1 MKKLSKYT
9 VLHEQDCRAYVF
21 HQMSEALLEI
31 DEELETALK
40 TGNIQ
45 SIPSDILKTT
55 LTKLVIYVMQIW

>member
-21 HQMSEALLEI
+21 HKITKKMLEI

-45 SIPSDILKTT
+45 SIPSAIL
-55 LTKLVIYVMQIW
+55 